1 MKTILIFS
9 NDKIFYHHL
18 RGPLNV
24 EIFVLGE
31 DRYETYQEYLVMDQY
46 VDSIQ
51 PDLVVWQFF
60 MMILSTT
67 IGH

>member
-1 MKTILIFS
+1 
-9 NDKIFYHHL
+9 L

-31 DRYETYQEYLVMDQY
+31 DRYETYQEYLAMDQY